1 MDLRKKSGFREKLL
15 EEKMERLALSQD
27 TRFDNI
33 SSSLITISIALLI
46 NSIMPSRI
54 VEKKRILS
62 V

>member
-33 SSSLITISIALLI
+33 SGYI
-46 NSIMPSRI
+46 
-54 VEKKRILS
+54 
-62 V
+62 

>member
-33 SSSLITISIALLI
+33 SAQSIGYACQV
-46 NSIMPSRI
+46 SRVI
-54 VEKKRILS
+54 
-62 V
+62 